1 MKAFTAFRIHQ
12 QGKGVKAGFEQLTLE
27 DLTAG
32 EVVIQVSYS
41 GINYKDALA
50 ATGKGR
56 ILRSS
61 PLNGGIDLAGRVVQS
76 QVNDF
81 QEGDSVLVCGCGL
94 SETVDGGYA
103 EYARVP
109 GCCVVKMPDGL
120 SEKEAMIIGTAGF
133 TAGLA
138 VQRMEDCG
146 QTPDMGPILVTGAT
160 GGVGSLAVNMFSQLG
175 YEVVALSG
183 KTDQEEYLKALGASR
198 CIDRNTL
205 EMGEKPMEKAL
216 WGGAVDSLGGK
227 TLSWL
232 TRVVKPWGSI
242 ASIGLAQG
250 WNVETTVMPFILRG
264 VSILGINSI
273 EMPTAVRQRVWA
285 RLGKDLK
292 PGELDKILAR
302 TIAFNALPGAF
313 EDFIQGQVV
322 GRTVVRIDG

>member
-12 QGKGVKAGFEQLTLE
+12 QGKGVIAGFEQLTLD
-27 DLTAG
+27 DLTPG
-32 EVVIQVSYS
+32 DVVIKVHYS

-56 ILRSS
+56 ILRTS
-61 PLNGGIDLAGRVVQS
+61 PLNGGIDLAGTVMQS
-76 QVNDF
+76 QDENF
-81 QEGDSVLVCGCGL
+81 RQGDSVLVCGCGL
-94 SETVDGGYA
+94 SEVRDGGYA

-109 GCCVVKMPDGL
+109 ACCVVKMPAGL
-120 SEKEAMIIGTAGF
+120 NEFEAMILGTAGF

-138 VQRMEDCG
+138 VQRLEDNG

-160 GGVGSLAVNMFSQLG
+160 GGVGSLATNMLAQLG
-175 YEVVALSG
+175 YEVVALTG
-183 KTDQEEYLKALGASR
+183 KTDQDDYLKLLGASR
-198 CIDRNTL
+198 SLDRNSL
-205 EMGEKPMEKAL
+205 EMGEKPMEKAV

-273 EMPTAVRQRVWA
+273 EMPVAVRQKVWT
-285 RLGKDLK
+285 RLGQDLK
-292 PGELDKILAR
+292 PNQLDNIVAK
-302 TIAFNALPGAF
+302 TIAFDELPNAFDGFMEAR
-313 EDFIQGQVV
+313 VV
-322 GRTVVRIDG
+322 GRTVVHIQ

>member
-1 MKAFTAFRIHQ
+1 MKAFTAFRIHKD
-12 QGKGVKAGFEQLTLE
+12 GKGVKAGFEQLMID
-27 DLTAG
+27 DLTEG
-32 EVVIQVSYS
+32 EVVIKVSYS

-56 ILRSS
+56 ILRSY
-61 PLNGGIDLAGRVVQS
+61 PLNGGVDLAGRVVQS
-76 QVNDF
+76 QVDALV
-81 QEGDSVLVCGCGL
+81 EGDSVLVCGCGL
-94 SETVDGGYA
+94 SETVDGGFA

-120 SEKEAMIIGTAGF
+120 DEYEAMIIGTAGF

-138 VQRMEDCG
+138 VQRMEDNG
-146 QTPDMGPILVTGAT
+146 QAPDMGPILITGAT
-160 GGVGSLAVNMFSQLG
+160 GGVGSLAINMFSQLG

-183 KTDQEEYLKALGASR
+183 KTDQDNYLASLGASH

-205 EMGEKPMEKAL
+205 NMGEKPMEKAL
-216 WGGAVDSLGGK
+216 WAGAVDTLGGQ

-232 TRVVKPWGSI
+232 TRVIKPWGSI

-273 EMPTAVRQRVWA
+273 EMPTAVREKVWT
-285 RLGKDLK
+285 RLGADLK
-292 PGELDKILAR
+292 PTRLNHIVAK
-302 TIAFNALPGAF
+302 TIAFSELPGVFDEYMQAR
-313 EDFIQGQVV
+313 VV
-322 GRTVVRIDG
+322 GRTVVRIAD